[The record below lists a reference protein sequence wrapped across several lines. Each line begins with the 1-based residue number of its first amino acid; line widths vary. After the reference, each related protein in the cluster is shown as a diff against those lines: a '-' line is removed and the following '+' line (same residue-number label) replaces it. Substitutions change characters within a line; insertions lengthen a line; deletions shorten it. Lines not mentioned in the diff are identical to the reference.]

1 MRHLLLLFYHLLS
14 ESLPFSWEPA
24 PFHIDGPL
32 GSLYII
38 LCGATIVLQGEVTRL
53 SSQFFARPRMSNNVW
68 NLYNFSKH
76 FVRLMGSL
84 FMVLGFSLLIWK
96 PLKFP
101 DPTVSNDQQTSVAM
115 LMALVFLGIFLCI
128 GSISWFLALREKRR
142 VEQKELCG

>member
-1 MRHLLLLFYHLLS
+1 
-14 ESLPFSWEPA
+14 
-24 PFHIDGPL
+24 
-32 GSLYII
+32 
-38 LCGATIVLQGEVTRL
+38 
-53 SSQFFARPRMSNNVW
+53 
-68 NLYNFSKH
+68 
-76 FVRLMGSL
+76 MGSL